1 MLDTNINSKHTVYY
15 IIPIAISFRFLWL
28 YDGCKWNTLVRWQC
42 RLSLGWSIIIIQT
55 RQWKV
60 HDLSLEVC
68 LTDGRMYTRLFC
80 QTIYRIAGP
89 YFSSSTFVAALGLF
103 IEAWSLLCL
112 SSASASAMRVLIE
125 TARGNDSGVFLYS
138 FYAYQIFVWK
148 IRLFYTK
155 RNWPRVWSWGRWR
168 WGQTAFP
175 LIGFHNR
182 NGLRGCRNPC
192 DPVMTRTRIMIIACY
207 ILCLGTD
214 YTYSLEILWPK
225 GGGECDLS
233 CYRRITLC
241 TGHKMSVLICITMYC
256 TVITYAVFT
265 CLFFCWI
272 SSSLAMIS
280 LRLLLPAVL
289 LHVRQVKIVHFM

>member
-55 RQWKV
+55 CQWKV

-138 FYAYQIFVWK
+138 FYAYQILVWK
-148 IRLFYTK
+148 IRLRETDQGFEAGEDEGG
-155 RNWPRVWSWGRWR
+155 GR
-168 WGQTAFP
+168 Q
-175 LIGFHNR
+175 L
-182 NGLRGCRNPC
+182 
-192 DPVMTRTRIMIIACY
+192 
-207 ILCLGTD
+207 
-214 YTYSLEILWPK
+214 SLWLVFTTGMGWDLTEGAEILVTPSWP
-225 GGGECDLS
+225 ELES
-233 CYRRITLC
+233 
-241 TGHKMSVLICITMYC
+241 
-256 TVITYAVFT
+256 
-265 CLFFCWI
+265 W
-272 SSSLAMIS
+272 
-280 LRLLLPAVL
+280 
-289 LHVRQVKIVHFM
+289 